1 MKKNISLIVLLTV
14 VMSAVCSCDSYLDRQ
29 PDDQLTSKNIFDKKT
44 TTMRYLVNVY
54 SYIPYEWSPE
64 GYGANS
70 CIAITASDEASCAYT
85 GSRFFALLNHNQ
97 LSPLST
103 HSGYRN
109 AVYRLLYQGISEA
122 TYFMSKVAECPQIT
136 PEEIEMWRGEARFLR
151 AFYYTE
157 LLKWNGP
164 VIWTGDALADF
175 SDPNVSKVDRTPWS
189 TIVDWLCSEYDTA
202 ASELPETRSPYE
214 VGRATKGSALAM
226 KARLLLFNASPLFN
240 GQNGTGIYDDIVN
253 KDGKKLFNTE
263 YDENRWRQAA
273 EAAKAV
279 IDLQQYNLVDDENA
293 TPLENIHN
301 AAVLLNSPE
310 NIFMVQSGGRSW
322 RVGETPV
329 QAGGYGGI
337 GLTQKLVDAFA
348 MDNGYY
354 PISNMEDESYDNG
367 CGTIE
372 IDPRSDYVETGSQK
386 FVNPFFATIPKNVK
400 LTSEIETMNMYI
412 GREPRFYANVFW
424 GGQTWVMGTN
434 KLLDVQFYKNGNA
447 GPITSNNYSPTG
459 YVCLKFIDPDLD
471 TKSSK
476 WGNFSWPIIRYADVL
491 LMYIEALNE
500 YDPQN
505 PDILYYWNMIRHRA
519 GVPSIGTDE
528 GEVYPEIVGDQAL
541 QRKYIRRE
549 RMVELCFEGKRYF
562 DTRRWMI
569 AEKEDNGK
577 VVGCN
582 LNATNHKISGDY
594 WKRTSIFDT
603 FGEAGT
609 TSERVFT
616 KKYYLLPM
624 NQGELDRVPDL
635 TQNYGW

>member
-1 MKKNISLIVLLTV
+1 MKKNISAIILMIAL
-14 VMSAVCSCDSYLDRQ
+14 AVCGCDSYLDRQ

-44 TTMRYLVNVY
+44 TTLQYLVNVY
-54 SYIPYEWSPE
+54 TYIPSEWSPE
-64 GYGANS
+64 GYGS
-70 CIAITASDEASCAYT
+70 TSGIAITASDEASCAYT

-103 HSGYRN
+103 HGGYRY

-122 TYFMSKVAECPQIT
+122 TYFMSKVQDCPQLT
-136 PEEIEMWRGEARFLR
+136 DDEKVMWRGEARFLR

-164 VIWTGDALADF
+164 VIWLGDRQSDY
-175 SDPNVSKVDRTPWS
+175 SDPNVSKVDRSPWS
-189 TIVDWLCSEYDTA
+189 TIVDWLCDEYDQA
-202 ASELPETRSPYE
+202 ATELPDTRSSYE
-214 VGRATKGSALAM
+214 IGRATKGSSLAM
-226 KARLLLFNASPLFN
+226 KARLLMFNASPLFN
-240 GQNGTGIYDDIVN
+240 GQNGTGIYDGIVN
-253 KDGKKLFNTE
+253 KDGEKLFNTE

-279 IDLQQYNLVDDENA
+279 IDMNTYNLVDDENA

-310 NIFMVQSGGRSW
+310 NIFTVQCGGRSW

-329 QAGGYGGI
+329 SASGYGGI

-354 PISNMEDESYDNG
+354 PITNMDDESYDNG
-367 CGTIE
+367 AGAIE
-372 IDPRSDYVETGSQK
+372 VDPRSGYTETGSQK
-386 FVNPFFATIPKNVK
+386 FVNPFFSTIPKNLK
-400 LTSEIETMNMYI
+400 ANDAIETMNMYI

-424 GGQTWVMGTN
+424 SGQTWIMGTN
-434 KLLDVQFYKNGNA
+434 KLANIQFYRNGNS
-447 GPITSNNYSPTG
+447 GPITSNNYTPTG

-471 TKSSK
+471 TKSGR
-476 WGNFSWPIIRYADVL
+476 WGNLSWPIIRYADVL
-491 LMYIEALNE
+491 LMYVEALNE
-500 YDPQN
+500 YDPSN
-505 PDILYYWNMIRHRA
+505 PDILTYWNMIRHRA
-519 GVPSIGTDE
+519 GVPAIGTGED
-528 GEVYPEIVGDQAL
+528 EVYPEIIGDKDL

-582 LNATNHKISGDY
+582 IGAANHNMSGEY

-609 TSERVFT
+609 KSERVFT
-616 KKYYLLPM
+616 KKYYVLPM
-624 NQGELDRVPDL
+624 NQAELDRVPEL

>member
-1 MKKNISLIVLLTV
+1 MMIAL
-14 VMSAVCSCDSYLDRQ
+14 AVCGCDSYLDRQ

-44 TTMRYLVNVY
+44 TTLQYLVNVY
-54 SYIPYEWSPE
+54 TYIPSEWSPE
-64 GYGANS
+64 GYSSSS

-103 HSGYRN
+103 HSGYRH

-122 TYFMSKVAECPQIT
+122 TYFMSKVQDCPQLT
-136 PEEIEMWRGEARFLR
+136 DEEKVMWRGEARFLR

-164 VIWTGDALADF
+164 VIWLGDRQSDY

-189 TIVDWLCSEYDTA
+189 TIVDWLCGEYDQA
-202 ASELPETRSPYE
+202 AAELPDTRSPYE
-214 VGRATKGSALAM
+214 IGRPTKGSSLAM
-226 KARLLLFNASPLFN
+226 KARLLMFNASPLFN
-240 GQNGTGIYDDIVN
+240 GQNGTGIYDGIVN
-253 KDGKKLFNTE
+253 KDGEKLFNTE

-279 IDLQQYNLVDDENA
+279 IDMNMYKLVDDENA

-310 NIFMVQSGGRSW
+310 NIFTVQCSGSQW
-322 RVGETPV
+322 KKGETPV
-329 QAGGYGGI
+329 SASGYGGI

-354 PISNMEDESYDNG
+354 PITNMEEDSYDNG
-367 CGTIE
+367 AGTIDV
-372 IDPRSDYVETGSQK
+372 DPRSGYTETGSQK
-386 FVNPFFATIPKNVK
+386 FVNPFFSTIPKNMK
-400 LTSEIETMNMYI
+400 AKDAIETMNMYI

-424 GGQTWVMGTN
+424 SGQTWIMGTN
-434 KLLDVQFYKNGNA
+434 KLTNIQFYKNGNS

-459 YVCLKFIDPDLD
+459 YLCLKFIDPDLD
-471 TKSSK
+471 TKSGG
-476 WGNFSWPIIRYADVL
+476 WGNISWPIIRYADVL

-500 YDPQN
+500 YDPTN
-505 PDILYYWNMIRHRA
+505 PDILIYWNKIRHRA
-519 GVPSIGTDE
+519 GVPAIGTGED
-528 GEVYPEIVGDQAL
+528 EVYPEIIGDKEL

-582 LNATNHKISGDY
+582 IGASDNKMSGDY
-594 WKRTSIFDT
+594 WRRTSIFDT

-609 TSERVFT
+609 KAERVFT

-624 NQGELDRVPDL
+624 NQSELDRVPEL

>member
-1 MKKNISLIVLLTV
+1 
-14 VMSAVCSCDSYLDRQ
+14 
-29 PDDQLTSKNIFDKKT
+29 
-44 TTMRYLVNVY
+44 
-54 SYIPYEWSPE
+54 
-64 GYGANS
+64 
-70 CIAITASDEASCAYT
+70 
-85 GSRFFALLNHNQ
+85 
-97 LSPLST
+97 
-103 HSGYRN
+103 
-109 AVYRLLYQGISEA
+109 
-122 TYFMSKVAECPQIT
+122 MSKVQDCPQLT
-136 PEEIEMWRGEARFLR
+136 DEEKVMWRGEARFLR

-164 VIWTGDALADF
+164 VIWLGDRQ
-175 SDPNVSKVDRTPWS
+175 SDYSNPNVSKVDRTPWS
-189 TIVDWLCSEYDTA
+189 TIVDWLCGEYDQA
-202 ASELPETRSPYE
+202 AAELPDTRSPYE
-214 VGRATKGSALAM
+214 IGRPTKGSSLAM
-226 KARLLLFNASPLFN
+226 KARLLMFNASPLFN
-240 GQNGTGIYDDIVN
+240 GQNGTGIYDGIVN
-253 KDGKKLFNTE
+253 KDGEKLFNTE

-279 IDLQQYNLVDDENA
+279 IDMNMYNLVDDENA

-310 NIFMVQSGGRSW
+310 NIFTVQCGGRSW
-322 RVGETPV
+322 KVGETPV
-329 QAGGYGGI
+329 SASGYGGI

-354 PISNMEDESYDNG
+354 PITNMEEDSYDNG
-367 CGTIE
+367 AGTIDV
-372 IDPRSDYVETGSQK
+372 DPRSGYTETGSQK
-386 FVNPFFATIPKNVK
+386 FVNPFFSTIPKNMK
-400 LTSEIETMNMYI
+400 AKDAIETMNMYI

-424 GGQTWVMGTN
+424 SGQTWIMGTN
-434 KLLDVQFYKNGNA
+434 KLTNIQFYKNGNS

-459 YVCLKFIDPDLD
+459 YLCLKFIDPDLD
-471 TKSSK
+471 TKSGG
-476 WGNFSWPIIRYADVL
+476 WGNISWPIIRYADVL

-500 YDPQN
+500 YDPTN
-505 PDILYYWNMIRHRA
+505 PDILIYWNKIRHRA
-519 GVPSIGTDE
+519 GVPAIGTGED
-528 GEVYPEIVGDQAL
+528 EVYPEIIGDKEL

-582 LNATNHKISGDY
+582 IGAFDHKMSGDY
-594 WKRTSIFDT
+594 WRRTSIFDT

-609 TSERVFT
+609 KAERVFT

-624 NQGELDRVPDL
+624 NQSELDRVPEL

>member
-1 MKKNISLIVLLTV
+1 MKKNISAIILMIAL
-14 VMSAVCSCDSYLDRQ
+14 AVCGCDSYLDRQ

-44 TTMRYLVNVY
+44 TTLQYLVNVY
-54 SYIPYEWSPE
+54 TYIPSEWSPE
-64 GYGANS
+64 GYGSTS

-97 LSPLST
+97 LSPLSN
-103 HSGYRN
+103 HGGYRH

-122 TYFMSKVAECPQIT
+122 TYFMSKVQDCPQLT
-136 PEEIEMWRGEARFLR
+136 DDEKVMWRGEARFLR

-164 VIWTGDALADF
+164 VIWLGDRQSDY
-175 SDPNVSKVDRTPWS
+175 SDPDVSKVDRYPWS
-189 TIVDWLCSEYDTA
+189 TIVDWLCDEYDKA
-202 ASELPETRSPYE
+202 ATELPDTRSSYE
-214 VGRATKGSALAM
+214 IGRATKGSSLAM
-226 KARLLLFNASPLFN
+226 KARLLMFNASPLFN
-240 GQNGTGIYDDIVN
+240 GQNGTGIYDGIVN
-253 KDGKKLFNTE
+253 KDGEKLFNTE

-279 IDLQQYNLVDDENA
+279 IDMNTYNLVDDENA

-310 NIFMVQSGGRSW
+310 NIFTVQCGGRSW

-329 QAGGYGGI
+329 SASGYGGI

-354 PISNMEDESYDNG
+354 PITNMEDESYDNG
-367 CGTIE
+367 AGVIE
-372 IDPRSDYVETGSQK
+372 VDPRSGYTETGSQK
-386 FVNPFFATIPKNVK
+386 FVNPFFSTIPKNLK
-400 LTSEIETMNMYI
+400 SNDAIETMNMYI

-424 GGQTWVMGTN
+424 SGQTWIMGTN
-434 KLLDVQFYKNGNA
+434 KLANIQFYKNGNS

-459 YVCLKFIDPDLD
+459 YLCLKFIDPDLD
-471 TKSSK
+471 TKSSR
-476 WGNFSWPIIRYADVL
+476 WGNLSWPIIRYADVL

-500 YDPQN
+500 YDPAN
-505 PDILYYWNMIRHRA
+505 PDILTYWNMIRHRA
-519 GVPSIGTDE
+519 GVPAIGTGED
-528 GEVYPEIVGDQAL
+528 EVYPEIIGDKDL

-569 AEKEDNGK
+569 AEREDNGK

-582 LNATNHKISGDY
+582 IGASDHKISGDY
-594 WKRTSIFDT
+594 WRRTSIFDT

-609 TSERVFT
+609 KSERVFT
-616 KKYYLLPM
+616 KKYYVLPM
-624 NQGELDRVPDL
+624 NQAELDRVPEL

>member
-1 MKKNISLIVLLTV
+1 MIAL
-14 VMSAVCSCDSYLDRQ
+14 AVCGCDSYLDRQ

-44 TTMRYLVNVY
+44 TTLQYLVNVY
-54 SYIPYEWSPE
+54 TYIPSEWSPE
-64 GYGANS
+64 GYGS
-70 CIAITASDEASCAYT
+70 TSGIAITASDEASCAYT

-103 HSGYRN
+103 HGGYRH

-122 TYFMSKVAECPQIT
+122 TYFMSKVQDCPQLT
-136 PEEIEMWRGEARFLR
+136 DDEKVMWRGEARFLR

-164 VIWTGDALADF
+164 VIWLGDRQ
-175 SDPNVSKVDRTPWS
+175 SDYSDQNVSKVDRSPWN
-189 TIVDWLCSEYDTA
+189 TIVDWLCDEYDQA
-202 ASELPETRSPYE
+202 ATELPDTRSSYE
-214 VGRATKGSALAM
+214 IGRATKGSSLAM
-226 KARLLLFNASPLFN
+226 KARLLMFNASPLFN
-240 GQNGTGIYDDIVN
+240 GQNGTGIYDGIVN
-253 KDGKKLFNTE
+253 KDGEKLFNTE

-279 IDLQQYNLVDDENA
+279 IDMNTYNLVDDENA

-310 NIFMVQSGGRSW
+310 NIFTVQCGGRSW

-329 QAGGYGGI
+329 SASGYGGI

-354 PISNMEDESYDNG
+354 PITNMDDESYDNG
-367 CGTIE
+367 AGAIE
-372 IDPRSDYVETGSQK
+372 VDPRSGYTETGSQK
-386 FVNPFFATIPKNVK
+386 FVNPFFSTIPKNLK
-400 LTSEIETMNMYI
+400 ANDAIETMNMYI

-424 GGQTWVMGTN
+424 SGQTWIMGTN
-434 KLLDVQFYKNGNA
+434 KLANIQFYRNGNS
-447 GPITSNNYSPTG
+447 GPITSNNYTPTG

-471 TKSSK
+471 TKSGR
-476 WGNFSWPIIRYADVL
+476 WGNLSWPIIRYADVL
-491 LMYIEALNE
+491 LMYVEALNE
-500 YDPQN
+500 YDPSN
-505 PDILYYWNMIRHRA
+505 PDILTYWNMIRHRA
-519 GVPSIGTDE
+519 GVPAIGTGED
-528 GEVYPEIVGDQAL
+528 EVYPEIIGDKDL

-582 LNATNHKISGDY
+582 IGAANHNMSGEY

-609 TSERVFT
+609 KSERVFT
-616 KKYYLLPM
+616 KKYYVLPM
-624 NQGELDRVPDL
+624 NQAELDRVPEL

>member
-1 MKKNISLIVLLTV
+1 MKKNISVIILMMAL
-14 VMSAVCSCDSYLDRQ
+14 AVCGCDSYLDRQ

-44 TTMRYLVNVY
+44 TTMQYLVNVY
-54 SYIPYEWSPE
+54 TYMPNEWSPE
-64 GYGANS
+64 GYGSTS

-103 HSGYRN
+103 HGGYRH
-109 AVYRLLYQGISEA
+109 AVYKLLYQGISEA
-122 TYFMSKVAECPQIT
+122 TYFMSKVGECPQIA
-136 PEEIEMWRGEARFLR
+136 EEERVMWHGEARFLR

-164 VIWTGDALADF
+164 VIWLGDAQSDY
-175 SDPNVSKVDRTPWS
+175 SDPDVSKVDRTPWN
-189 TIVDWLCSEYDTA
+189 TIVDWLCDEYDKSA
-202 ASELPETRSPYE
+202 DELPTTRSPYE
-214 VGRATKGSALAM
+214 VGRATKGAALAM
-226 KARLLLFNASPLFN
+226 KARLLMFNASPLFN

-253 KDGKKLFNTE
+253 KDGDKLFNTE
-263 YDENRWRQAA
+263 YDEDRWKQAA
-273 EAAKAV
+273 DAAKAV
-279 IDLQQYNLVDDENA
+279 IDMNLYELVDDPDA

-301 AAVLLNSPE
+301 ASVSLNSPE
-310 NIFMVQSGGRSW
+310 NIFTVQCGGRGW

-329 QAGGYGGI
+329 QASGYGGI

-354 PISNMEDESYDNG
+354 PISNMEEESYDNG
-367 CGTIE
+367 AGTIVV
-372 IDPRSDYVETGSQK
+372 DPRSDYVETGSQK
-386 FVNPFFATIPKNVK
+386 FVNPFFATIPKSAKVNDA
-400 LTSEIETMNMYI
+400 IETMNMFI

-424 GGQTWVMGTN
+424 SGQTWVMGTN
-434 KLLDVQFYKNGNA
+434 KLTDVQFYKNGNS
-447 GPITSNNYSPTG
+447 GPITSNNYTPTG
-459 YVCLKFIDPDLD
+459 YLCLKFIDPDLD
-471 TKSSK
+471 TKLSK
-476 WGNFSWPIIRYADVL
+476 WGNLSWPVIRYADVL

-500 YDPQN
+500 YDPSN
-505 PDILYYWNMIRHRA
+505 PDILTFWNQIRHRA
-519 GVPSIGTDE
+519 GVPAIGTDE
-528 GEVYPEIVGDQAL
+528 GEVYPEIIGDKDL

-582 LNATNHKISGDY
+582 LNATNHKASGEY
-594 WKRTSIFDT
+594 WRRTSIFDT
-603 FGEAGT
+603 FGKAGT
-609 TSERVFT
+609 KSERVFT

-624 NQGELDRVPDL
+624 NQAELDRVPDL

>member
-1 MKKNISLIVLLTV
+1 MKKNISAIILMIAL
-14 VMSAVCSCDSYLDRQ
+14 AVCGCDSYLDRQ

-44 TTMRYLVNVY
+44 TTLQYLVNVY
-54 SYIPYEWSPE
+54 TYIPSEWSPE
-64 GYGANS
+64 GYGS
-70 CIAITASDEASCAYT
+70 TSGIAITASDEASCAYT

-103 HSGYRN
+103 HGGYRH

-122 TYFMSKVAECPQIT
+122 TYFMSKVQDCPQLT
-136 PEEIEMWRGEARFLR
+136 DDEKVMWRGEARFLR

-164 VIWTGDALADF
+164 VIWLGDRQSDY
-175 SDPNVSKVDRTPWS
+175 SDPNVSKVDRSPWS
-189 TIVDWLCSEYDTA
+189 TIVDWLCDEYDQA
-202 ASELPETRSPYE
+202 ATELPDTRSSYE
-214 VGRATKGSALAM
+214 IGRATKGSSLAM
-226 KARLLLFNASPLFN
+226 KARLLMFNASPLFN
-240 GQNGTGIYDDIVN
+240 GQNGTGIYDGIVN
-253 KDGKKLFNTE
+253 KDGEKLFNTE

-279 IDLQQYNLVDDENA
+279 IDMNTYNLVDDENA

-310 NIFMVQSGGRSW
+310 NIFTVQCGGRSW

-329 QAGGYGGI
+329 SASGYGGI

-354 PISNMEDESYDNG
+354 PITNMDDESYDNG
-367 CGTIE
+367 AGAIE
-372 IDPRSDYVETGSQK
+372 VDPRSGYTETGSQK
-386 FVNPFFATIPKNVK
+386 FVNPFFSTIPKNLK
-400 LTSEIETMNMYI
+400 ANDAIETMNMYI

-424 GGQTWVMGTN
+424 SGQTWIMGTN
-434 KLLDVQFYKNGNA
+434 KLANIQFYKNGNS

-459 YVCLKFIDPDLD
+459 YLCLKFIDPDLD
-471 TKSSK
+471 TKSGR
-476 WGNFSWPIIRYADVL
+476 WGNLSWPIIRYADVL

-500 YDPQN
+500 YDPSN
-505 PDILYYWNMIRHRA
+505 PDILTYWNMIRHRA
-519 GVPSIGTDE
+519 GVPAIGTGED
-528 GEVYPEIVGDQAL
+528 EVYPEIIGDKDL

-569 AEKEDNGK
+569 AEREDNGK

-582 LNATNHKISGDY
+582 IGAANHNMSGEY
-594 WKRTSIFDT
+594 WRRTSIFDT

-609 TSERVFT
+609 KSERVFT
-616 KKYYLLPM
+616 KKYYVLPM
-624 NQGELDRVPDL
+624 NQAELDRVPEL

>member
-1 MKKNISLIVLLTV
+1 MMIAL
-14 VMSAVCSCDSYLDRQ
+14 AVCGCDSYLDRQ

-44 TTMRYLVNVY
+44 TTLQYLVNVY
-54 SYIPYEWSPE
+54 TYIPSEWSPE
-64 GYGANS
+64 GYSSSS
-70 CIAITASDEASCAYT
+70 CIAITASDEASCVYT

-103 HSGYRN
+103 HSGYRHS
-109 AVYRLLYQGISEA
+109 VYRLLYQGISEA
-122 TYFMSKVAECPQIT
+122 TYFMSKVQDCPQLT
-136 PEEIEMWRGEARFLR
+136 DEEKVMWRGEARFLR

-164 VIWTGDALADF
+164 VIWLGDRQSDY

-189 TIVDWLCSEYDTA
+189 TIVDWLCGEYDQA
-202 ASELPETRSPYE
+202 AAELPDTRSPYE
-214 VGRATKGSALAM
+214 IGRPTKGSSLAM
-226 KARLLLFNASPLFN
+226 KARLLMFNASPLFN
-240 GQNGTGIYDDIVN
+240 GQNGTGIYDGIVN
-253 KDGKKLFNTE
+253 KDGEKLFNTE

-279 IDLQQYNLVDDENA
+279 IDMNMYNLVDDENA

-310 NIFMVQSGGRSW
+310 NIFTVQCGGRSW
-322 RVGETPV
+322 KVGETPV
-329 QAGGYGGI
+329 SASGYGGI

-354 PISNMEDESYDNG
+354 PITNMEEDSYDNG
-367 CGTIE
+367 AGTIDV
-372 IDPRSDYVETGSQK
+372 DPRSGYTETGSQK
-386 FVNPFFATIPKNVK
+386 FVNPFFSTIPKNMK
-400 LTSEIETMNMYI
+400 AKDAIETMNMYI

-424 GGQTWVMGTN
+424 SGQTWIMGTN
-434 KLLDVQFYKNGNA
+434 KLTNIQFYKNGNS

-459 YVCLKFIDPDLD
+459 YLCLKFIDPDLD
-471 TKSSK
+471 TKSGG
-476 WGNFSWPIIRYADVL
+476 WGNISWPIIRYADVL

-500 YDPQN
+500 YDPTN
-505 PDILYYWNMIRHRA
+505 PDILIYWNKIRHRA
-519 GVPSIGTDE
+519 GVPAIGTGED
-528 GEVYPEIVGDQAL
+528 EVYPEIIGDKEL

-582 LNATNHKISGDY
+582 IGASDYKMSGDY
-594 WKRTSIFDT
+594 WRRTSIFDT

-609 TSERVFT
+609 KAERVFT

-624 NQGELDRVPDL
+624 NQSELDRVPEL

>member
-1 MKKNISLIVLLTV
+1 MKKNISAIILMIAL
-14 VMSAVCSCDSYLDRQ
+14 AVCGCDSYLDRQ

-44 TTMRYLVNVY
+44 TTLQYLVNVY
-54 SYIPYEWSPE
+54 TYIPSEWSPE
-64 GYGANS
+64 GYGS
-70 CIAITASDEASCAYT
+70 SSGIAITASDEASCAYT

-103 HSGYRN
+103 HGGYRH

-122 TYFMSKVAECPQIT
+122 TYFMSKVQDCPQLT
-136 PEEIEMWRGEARFLR
+136 DDEKVMWRGEARFLR

-164 VIWTGDALADF
+164 VIWLGDRQSDY
-175 SDPNVSKVDRTPWS
+175 SDPNVSKVDRSPWS
-189 TIVDWLCSEYDTA
+189 TIVDWLCDEYDQA
-202 ASELPETRSPYE
+202 ATELPDTRSSYE
-214 VGRATKGSALAM
+214 IGRATKGSSLAM
-226 KARLLLFNASPLFN
+226 KARLLMFNASPLFN
-240 GQNGTGIYDDIVN
+240 GQNGTGIYDGIVN
-253 KDGKKLFNTE
+253 KDGEKLFNTE

-279 IDLQQYNLVDDENA
+279 IDMNTYNLVDDENA

-310 NIFMVQSGGRSW
+310 NIFTVQCGGRSW

-329 QAGGYGGI
+329 SASGYGGI

-354 PISNMEDESYDNG
+354 PITNMDDESYDNG
-367 CGTIE
+367 AGAIE
-372 IDPRSDYVETGSQK
+372 VDPRSGYTETGSQK
-386 FVNPFFATIPKNVK
+386 FVNPFFSTIPKNLK
-400 LTSEIETMNMYI
+400 ANDAIETMNMYI

-424 GGQTWVMGTN
+424 SGQTWIMGTN
-434 KLLDVQFYKNGNA
+434 KLANIQFYRNGNS
-447 GPITSNNYSPTG
+447 GPITSNNYTPTG

-471 TKSSK
+471 TKSGR
-476 WGNFSWPIIRYADVL
+476 WGNLSWPIIRYADVL

-500 YDPQN
+500 YDPAN
-505 PDILYYWNMIRHRA
+505 PDILTYWNKIRHRA
-519 GVPSIGTDE
+519 GVPAIGTGED
-528 GEVYPEIVGDQAL
+528 EVYPEIIGDKDL

-582 LNATNHKISGDY
+582 IGAANHNMSGEY

-609 TSERVFT
+609 KSERVFT
-616 KKYYLLPM
+616 KKYYVLPM
-624 NQGELDRVPDL
+624 NQAELDRVPEL